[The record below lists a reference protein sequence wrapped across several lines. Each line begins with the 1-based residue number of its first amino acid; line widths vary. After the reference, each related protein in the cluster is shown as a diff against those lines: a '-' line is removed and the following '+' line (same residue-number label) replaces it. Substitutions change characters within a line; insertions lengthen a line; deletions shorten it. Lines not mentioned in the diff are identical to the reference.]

1 MEIMKEAQHLKEDD
15 DGRQPGR
22 PKKHADAWSK
32 VSVILFDRQTLLL
45 DQLASEI
52 RAVNQREGKRVILR
66 RAELIRAFVDAV
78 LESTVDLTHATSEDD
93 VKAIILEIMKSE
105 PDSNERRV
113 NPKNRR
119 SRSTP
124 MLKKVRMVRHH
135 CRRRA
140 ARKKERTSPL
150 ETVIVSSPE
159 MVPDRVD
166 DMGEAEVPPP
176 VQESVERKKEM
187 DPILKAALESA
198 HNVYMSQLK
207 MFPENRESAEK
218 LATMEA
224 TNYYRGESGINP
236 KPKASALLVRWRKIG
251 WWPPKKSFPK
261 QRDGFFK
268 TLKVRLETG
277 RVWDFTDSHK
287 KAKKK

>member
-1 MEIMKEAQHLKEDD
+1 MEIMKEAQPLEEDD

-22 PKKHADAWSK
+22 PKKHVDAWSK

-113 NPKNRR
+113 NPKESAVTINADVEEGEDGQAPLPQARR
-119 SRSTP
+119 E
-124 MLKKVRMVRHH
+124 
-135 CRRRA
+135 
-140 ARKKERTSPL
+140 KKERTSPL
-150 ETVIVSSPE
+150 ETVVVSSPE

-176 VQESVERKKEM
+176 VQESVERKREM

-207 MFPENRESAEK
+207 MFPKTRESAEK
-218 LATMEA
+218 LATIEA

-236 KPKASALLVRWRKIG
+236 RTKDSALLVRWRKIG
-251 WWPPKKSFPK
+251 WWPPKESFPK
-261 QRDGFFK
+261 QREEFFQDAEGEVGDRPGMGF
-268 TLKVRLETG
+268 
-277 RVWDFTDSHK
+277 H
-287 KAKKK
+287 